1 MFNLVDEKIDPP
13 FTFGHNWRKNNLV
26 PRAFAAKALV
36 TRLAQELNYVG
47 VRKYCFGVYP
57 AYELHGMH
65 PGTLASRYICF
76 KYLDRLKRAIFQ
88 ASDIAKRLGINVLLI
103 L

>member
-26 PRAFAAKALV
+26 PRAFAAKALG

-65 PGTLASRYICF
+65 PGYLLSYF
-76 KYLDRLKRAIFQ
+76 GSEKY
-88 ASDIAKRLGINVLLI
+88 S
-103 L
+103 